1 MRQAFKDEDGRLD
14 QDGSRILIFF
24 ILTFAG
30 ICYSHGPIY
39 VIILG
44 YSDPICKYVSCG
56 TLCATSNDR
65 SKKACLALR

>member
-44 YSDPICKYVSCG
+44 YSDPICK
-56 TLCATSNDR
+56 
-65 SKKACLALR
+65 